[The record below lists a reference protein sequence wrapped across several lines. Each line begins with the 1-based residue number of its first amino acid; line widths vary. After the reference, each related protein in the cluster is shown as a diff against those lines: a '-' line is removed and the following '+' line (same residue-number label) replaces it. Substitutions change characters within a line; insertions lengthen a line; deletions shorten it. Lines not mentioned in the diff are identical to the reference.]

1 MRGDKKFSEIE
12 MQIGYYQIVLQGLEK
27 VDEIM
32 DLVSVHEID
41 YEKAYHEIVR
51 ALFEIREI
59 YL

>member
-41 YEKAYHEIVR
+41 YEKAYQ
-51 ALFEIREI
+51 L
-59 YL
+59 